1 MTAEIS
7 ANPRKVYTKK
17 ITHIVG
23 EASKHGKTEAVSS
36 FNDSEL

>member
-1 MTAEIS
+1 MTAES
-7 ANPRKVYTKK
+7 SGNPRKVYTKK
-17 ITHIVG
+17 IMHLTG